1 MGMGCNAAI
10 LYGLHFSSR
19 LDVSITMTHPVHN
32 NVFIF
37 DRSIGRSWDNWAQCK
52 NAQGQ
57 YCAENVPC
65 STALLG
71 EVQPKT
77 N

>member
-10 LYGLHFSSR
+10 LDGLHFSSR
-19 LDVSITMTHPVHN
+19 LDVSITMTHPVPN
-32 NVFIF
+32 NVFLF
-37 DRSIGRSWDNWAQCK
+37 ERSIGRSWDNWALCT
-52 NAQGQ
+52 NAQG
-57 YCAENVPC
+57 
-65 STALLG
+65 LLG